1 MVFELLSNALD
12 EDVTQI
18 DITLTRPKNRVS
30 HLKVED
36 DSPDGF
42 QDLSHAWT
50 LFAESKKKGGD
61 CVFVWHPTPRDE
73 ACALPGPGYGERIQP
88 AAKFLELGIPV
99 VELPDDKYSVNVL
112 QRVPLNTD
120 RDNVT
125 PAYLRDLRA
134 HVLNHMARNLEKEE
148 TQATW
153 VRDAMESPVV
163 RAEAVD
169 QVRVTQYGEKSAIFN
184 PADQEA
190 NARAVAAGY
199 TVIPGAAYSKRAWEN
214 IREAGN
220 TTWGMCFIWRP
231 TPRETTAGRRGR
243 GYGKRID
250 HWGDGGRNHGCPRWT
265 SPTPT
270 ESIPPSGNSCPV
282 PRRQRTVLRS
292 ANAKAS
298 MAPRL
303 SSSSSKATGSTN
315 GVTMIIFPSSPHQF
329 ER

>member
-1 MVFELLSNALD
+1 MSRAKEFVVFELLSNALD
-12 EDVTQI
+12 EDVLEVQ
-18 DITLTRPKNRVS
+18 ITLTQPLNGVS
-30 HLKVED
+30 LLRVED

-50 LFAESKKKGGD
+50 L
-61 CVFVWHPTPRDE
+61 VFFGRPPPRDE
-73 ACALPGPGYGERIQP
+73 AYALPGPGYGERIQL
-88 AAKFLELGIPV
+88 AARFLELGIPV
-99 VELPDDKYSVNVL
+99 VELPDDKYSINVL

-134 HVLNHMARNLEKEE
+134 HVLNHMAKSLEKEE

-220 TTWGMCFIWRP
+220 TTWGTCFIWRP
-231 TPRETTAGRRGR
+231 TPRDEATRRRGR
-243 GYGKRID
+243 GYGKRND
-250 HWGDGGRNHGCPRWT
+250 QRGRTHNCSPASSAASTPVAGTGRTRRMRRYNPARSLKTDGRTMRTPSTT
-265 SPTPT
+265 SSTKYT
-270 ESIPPSGNSCPV
+270 TNISISVVIIPPPL
-282 PRRQRTVLRS
+282 P
-292 ANAKAS
+292 
-298 MAPRL
+298 
-303 SSSSSKATGSTN
+303 
-315 GVTMIIFPSSPHQF
+315 
-329 ER
+329 